1 MRRSLLRK
9 QMWIGAAAALALTG
23 AGCSSKT
30 ATTSSE
36 AKNTTAASTSENAA
50 SEKAETTENTKTET
64 TNKVNAE
71 TLEETST
78 EKSSDESS
86 SAEVSSTPETDT
98 EKDIA
103 NSDTLDEV
111 TVILDYVANTNHTG
125 MYVALDQGLYEA
137 EGLKVNIVE
146 PTEGATATLV
156 AVGKGD
162 FGISYQE
169 DVTIALASADPLPI
183 TTIAAIIQHNTS
195 GFATYADKDIKSPKD
210 FEGKTYA
217 GWGGPGEE
225 AVIKAVMTQ
234 DGADFSKLNMV
245 ISDGSGFAALKD
257 TVDIM
262 WFFEGWDV
270 VKCKL
275 ADFPINYMEVR
286 KLDERLDYYTPVIIT
301 NNDLAQNNP
310 DLVKRF
316 MKATTEGYEYAIENP
331 KESAEILHKYAPDY
345 DMDLLNDS
353 QEYLSAKYAEDTDRW
368 GEMKDE
374 VWDNYT
380 NFMVEYGVIDKAIP
394 ASDCYTNEFLPQ

>member
-1 MRRSLLRK
+1 MRRNLLRK

-30 ATTSSE
+30 ADTTSST
-36 AKNTTAASTSENAA
+36 AKNTTVASTSEN
-50 SEKAETTENTKTET
+50 TT
-64 TNKVNAE
+64 
-71 TLEETST
+71 T
-78 EKSSDESS
+78 EKSETKTLKATETEKES
-86 SAEVSSTPETDT
+86 DT
-98 EKDIA
+98 EGDTQKDSA
-103 NSDTLDEV
+103 NLDTSDTLDEV

-275 ADFPINYMEVR
+275 ADFPINYMELR

-301 NNDLAQNNP
+301 NTDLAQNNP

-353 QEYLSAKYAEDTDRW
+353 QEYLSTKYAEDTDRW

-380 NFMVEYGVIDKAIP
+380 NFMVEYGVIGKAIP